1 MKLITILENL
11 QGVKK
16 YHNLN
21 WEELKLELKKHGINS
36 IGIGGFGEVFHKT
49 GWDHVVKVFEKDNA
63 YLEYVDFCIQNPDPH
78 YPKFIKKTMNMHQFH
93 TRMSQSSK
101 TMQIVKIELLQPL
114 LDEWYADNL
123 QDIYVQYKKQIRQ
136 LDNNPGRLDAQLDK
150 YNKPQLK
157 SLLVSIDRIRQHLPK
172 YHLDIWFDNIMQRED
187 GTIVLSDPVSDMQNA
202 SRGFLNPNM
211 FGGHNDKDI
220 GQGFESGPKYKNTIK
235 QLIMDFS

>member
-1 MKLITILENL
+1 MKLEQLHEQL

-16 YHNLN
+16 YHNLT
-21 WEELKLELKKHGINS
+21 WDELKLELKKYGINS

-63 YLEYVDFCIQNPDPH
+63 YLEYVNFCIQNPNNPH

-93 TRMSQSSK
+93 TRMGQSSK
-101 TMQIVKIELLQPL
+101 MMQIVKIELLQPL
-114 LDEWYADNL
+114 LDEWYSDNL
-123 QDIYVQYKKQIRQ
+123 QDLYVQYKKQIRQ
-136 LDNNPGRLDAQLDK
+136 LNDNQMDAQLDK

-157 SLLVSIDRIRQHLPK
+157 SLLISIDRIIQHLPK

-187 GTIVLSDPVSDMQNA
+187 GTIVLSDPVNDMQNA
-202 SRGFLNPNM
+202 SRGFLNPNE
-211 FGGHNDKDI
+211 FGGYDYKDV

-235 QLIMDFS
+235 QLVMDFS